1 VFKNISYICLFMILW
16 IYFCFDVGADPLPKA
31 VNLPS
36 ASVAVKDDS
45 MATVTNPAGL
55 GIANGFNLSYFH
67 TLSGVTGGDNAFFLS
82 TKGAGFG
89 AEFVDQKME
98 FTKYTLS
105 DGSKLADGIYLGTSY
120 SWFSSKDKKY
130 DKLSSWDIGLLC
142 RPANSLSFGLVTRN
156 LNHPSF
162 DGVRTDR
169 IYDVAVAIRPYTNRI
184 TLSWNSSLQ
193 EGKNLKDSDYNVAL
207 DFEPIDGLLLRGCY
221 FRDHSFE
228 VSIGMGLPKFDI
240 GTYRR
245 FDENRNGLGGGIYTQ
260 FSSEWRRSKLQ
271 ASNYI
276 LEMDTMDANLLIKAQ
291 KDDTIDGIVFK
302 PDEGDYSMGV
312 AQEMRDAISD
322 FRSAGKKAICYME
335 TAGNKE
341 YYVASACDKLY
352 LNPAGSL
359 AFYGL
364 RSEVTSYKGLLDKLG
379 VRADLYRI
387 GKYKSASEML
397 TNESMSDGTRE
408 SLNFILDDLH
418 DQFVNGI
425 AESRKVNTDRV
436 QDWIDSGP
444 YTAKEAKKAEL
455 VDDLIYSDQINDTVK
470 QVMGRRVMKLT
481 SEEYASRRYHHYDW
495 REKPRIAVIY
505 ASGMMLAG
513 RSMSPSIM
521 GSDTISEAIK
531 EARMDDS
538 IKAIVLRIDSGGGA
552 VFASDLIWREVM
564 LAKGKKPFIVS
575 MGDVAASGGYYIAC
589 PADAIVAEPGTITG
603 SIGIITGKISVRSL
617 YDKLGIRKE
626 TIKKGKNSDIY
637 SSYEG
642 FTDEQIEII
651 ERQMN
656 ELYQTFV
663 SKVADGRKMK
673 EETVDSI
680 AQGRVWTGRQAQKN
694 GLVDRL
700 GGLQLAMSIAKEKAK
715 LKDKTPEIIEFPK
728 QDSLWRI
735 LTMGNTSLLN
745 DIRSLLYFLKMEDV
759 ISHDNFYF
767 LMPYIDYE

>member
-1 VFKNISYICLFMILW
+1 MNKNYICLIFGFLFICCL
-16 IYFCFDVGADPLPKA
+16 FANADPLPKA

-55 GIANGFNLSYFH
+55 GIINGFNVSYFH
-67 TLSGVTGGDNAFFLS
+67 TLSGETGGDNAFFLS
-82 TKGAGFG
+82 TNGAGFG
-89 AEFVDQKME
+89 AEFVDQSKKR

-105 DGSKLADGIYLGTSY
+105 DGYKISDGIYIGTGY
-120 SWFSSKDKKY
+120 SWFSAKDKNY
-130 DKLSSWDIGLLC
+130 DSLSSWNIGLLC

-156 LNHPSF
+156 LNHLRF
-162 DGVRTDR
+162 NGIRTDR
-169 IYDVAVAIRPYTNRI
+169 IYDIAVAIRPFSNRM

-228 VSIGMGLPKFDI
+228 VSIGMGLPKFEV

-245 FDENRNGLGGGIYTQ
+245 FDENRNGLGGGIYTE
-260 FSSEWRRSKLQ
+260 FSSEWHRSKLQ
-271 ASNYI
+271 TSNYV
-276 LEMDTMDANLLIKAQ
+276 LEMDTMDADLLIKAQ

-302 PDEGDYSMGV
+302 PNEGDYSMGV

-335 TAGNKE
+335 VAGNKE

-359 AFYGL
+359 SFYGL
-364 RSEVTSYKGLLDKLG
+364 RSVVTSYKGLLDKLG

-397 TNESMSDGTRE
+397 TDESMSDGTRE
-408 SLNFILDDLH
+408 SLTSILDDLN

-425 AESRKVNTDRV
+425 AESRKVNTDKV
-436 QDWIDSGP
+436 QGWIDNGP

-481 SEEYASRRYHHYDW
+481 SEEYGSRRYHHYDW
-495 REKPRIAVIY
+495 REKSRIAVIY

-603 SIGIITGKISVRSL
+603 SIGIITGKINLHGL

-637 SSYEG
+637 SDYDV
-642 FTDEQIEII
+642 FTDEQKEII

-656 ELYQTFV
+656 ELYQIFV

-673 EETVDSI
+673 EEAVDSI

-700 GGLQLAMSIAKEKAK
+700 GGLQLAVSVAKEKAK
-715 LKDKTPEIIEFPK
+715 LKDKSPEIIELPK

-735 LTMGNTSLLN
+735 LTMENTSLLN

-759 ISHDNFYF
+759 ITHDNFYF
-767 LMPYIDYE
+767 LTPYVDYE